1 MVCHGEHTY
10 LYTQILLHTLS
21 QESKGGPRIKRLG
34 QELQNHAKLKY
45 DIYILVYTNL
55 EWVFIVVVEVLK
67 LFCLRCE
74 VGATYASGK
83 TV

>member
-1 MVCHGEHTY
+1 MFLMYFVVQKMVCHGEHTY

-45 DIYILVYTNL
+45 DIYIHVSTNI
-55 EWVFIVVVEVLK
+55 E
-67 LFCLRCE
+67 
-74 VGATYASGK
+74 
-83 TV
+83 